1 MVYPMTVLQDLELP
15 ADVEV
20 LCLTTEGPLWLHGHA
35 RMLEDESIELMLDA
49 DPKGCI
55 VGSKV
60 ILTIPG
66 SPGPMMSLLVEE
78 TDGRQLFLRPAKVHH
93 RDKRLFPRHFGHIPL
108 RYRLVDPSEG
118 ELIIHRWIREGG
130 GPAKGW
136 EQPEPYMNF
145 SVSGVSFERKD
156 PPDMDQQVLVDLGV
170 GDIDHRWK
178 VLAQVVRVLE
188 LPDDKYEV
196 ALSFENISE
205 DAREALSSL
214 TLSIQEALL

>member
-1 MVYPMTVLQDLELP
+1 MVQSMTVLQDLQLP
-15 ADVEV
+15 SDVEV
-20 LCLTTEGPLWLHGHA
+20 LCLTTQGPLWLHGHA
-35 RMLEDESIELMLDA
+35 RMMEEDCIELMLTSEL
-49 DPKGCI
+49 KGCI
-55 VGSKV
+55 LGSKV
-60 ILTIPG
+60 ILTIPD

-78 TDGRQLFLRPAKVHH
+78 THGEQLLLRPAQVHH

-108 RYRLVDPSEG
+108 RYRLIEPEEG
-118 ELIIHRWIREGG
+118 ELIIHRWIRDGG
-130 GPAKGW
+130 APAEGW

-145 SVSGVSFERKD
+145 SVSGVSFERLVA
-156 PPDMDQQVLVDLGV
+156 PDMDQKVLVDLGV

-205 DAREALSSL
+205 DAREALSTL